1 MNRKEVFGLFFGVI
15 GLAILR
21 VTYLGDPIPSP
32 SGLYDLRSFSFICGI
47 IFIFITGLFMG
58 QENR

>member
-32 SGLYDLRSFSFICGI
+32 SGLYDLKPIVFGFGLLFIS
-47 IFIFITGLFMG
+47 IFGFFLG